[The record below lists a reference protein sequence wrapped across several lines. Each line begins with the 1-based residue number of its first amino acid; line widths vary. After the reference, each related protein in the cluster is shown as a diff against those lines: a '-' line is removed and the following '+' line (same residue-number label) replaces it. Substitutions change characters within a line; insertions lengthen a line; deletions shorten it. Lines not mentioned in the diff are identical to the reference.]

1 MRTKLFCS
9 LFVGAGALLMSA
21 TNGYSFGSLG
31 TQVNNACAPVA
42 PYTGDCSLCHTSDR
56 GASTPAK
63 TAFND
68 GGTAL
73 TDFFCPPPVDPPVP
87 AAYLATNLNREIVGV
102 ADFDGDGNVDVLDR
116 HKLTGKW
123 SMHLMSGNTILSSNM
138 ISLPAK
144 PEYVLAGVADFNG
157 DGNADVLLRNT
168 TSGKWV
174 LKAMAG
180 ETVLATTQL
189 AMPVKLSMAV
199 AGIADFDNDGNMDVL
214 LRDTENGKY
223 FLNVIV
229 NGTVQTKSRI

>member
-1 MRTKLFCS
+1 MRTKVFCS
-9 LFVGAGALLMSA
+9 LVVVAGASLISA
-21 TNGYSFGSLG
+21 TNGYSFGSFG
-31 TQVNNACAPVA
+31 TNVNTACGAPV
-42 PYTGDCSLCHTSDR
+42 YTGDCSTCHVADR
-56 GASTPAK
+56 SAATPAK
-63 TAFND
+63 TAYLS

-87 AAYLATNLNREIVGV
+87 AAYLATNLNREIAGV

-116 HKLTGKW
+116 NKLTGKW
-123 SMHLMSGNTILSSNM
+123 SMHLMSGGGILSSNI
-138 ISLPAK
+138 ISLPAR

-157 DGNADVLLRNT
+157 DGNADVLLRNST
-168 TSGKWV
+168 NGNWI

-180 ETVLATTQL
+180 ETILATTQL

-199 AGIADFDNDGNMDVL
+199 AGIADFDNDGNVDVL